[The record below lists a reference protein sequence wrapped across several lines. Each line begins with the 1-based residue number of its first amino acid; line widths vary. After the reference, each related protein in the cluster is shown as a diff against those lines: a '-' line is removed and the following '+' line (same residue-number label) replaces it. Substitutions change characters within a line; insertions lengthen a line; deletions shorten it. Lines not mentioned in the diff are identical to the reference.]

1 MNFSKKNQSPSQL
14 FKKRMKQTRNVLSKI
29 LIVFI
34 ALHGF
39 TALANAPEP
48 DKKNTIKVAL
58 LLDTSNS
65 MDGLINQAKTQLWEI
80 INELSY
86 AKCGNENPD
95 LKIALYEYGND
106 ELSSKEGY
114 IRQVIGFSSD
124 LDEISKK
131 LFALTTNGGN
141 EFCGEVI
148 LTSLKQL
155 DWGNNKNDLK
165 IIFIAGNEPFTQG
178 KINYKDAASQAN
190 EQNVTVNT
198 IFCGNY
204 ENGISGM
211 WKDGAELTN
220 GDYMTI
226 DHNEKIIHIASPYD
240 AIIIKL
246 NKQLNDTYIYFGSA
260 GKSKMENQ
268 AVQDYNAAELDEVV
282 EVKRA
287 VSKSSRVYKNST
299 WDLVDAEKE
308 ENFGYDKLDK
318 KTLPIELR
326 NKSTEEIKVYVA
338 EQSKKRIE
346 IQEKIQELN
355 TKRNQYVAENQ
366 KNNSKG
372 LDNVMVKA
380 IKRQAKEKNYVW

>member
-1 MNFSKKNQSPSQL
+1 MKSSKKNEEYRSNIS
-14 FKKRMKQTRNVLSKI
+14 NVLSKNLVII
-29 LIVFI
+29 LIAFM
-34 ALHGF
+34 ALQSF
-39 TALANAPEP
+39 TSLANESNPN
-48 DKKNTIKVAL
+48 KKNTIKVAL

-86 AKCGNENPD
+86 AKCENENPD

-106 ELSSKEGY
+106 NLSSKEGY

-124 LDEISKK
+124 LDEISEK
-131 LFALTTNGGN
+131 LFSLKTNGGN

-155 DWGNNKNDLK
+155 DWGNNSKDLK

-211 WKDGAELTN
+211 WKDGAKLTN

-226 DHNEKIIHIASPYD
+226 DHNEKIVHIASPYD
-240 AIIIKL
+240 DIIIQL
-246 NKQLNDTYIYFGSA
+246 NGQLNDTYIYYGSA
-260 GKSKMENQ
+260 GKSKMQNQ
-268 AVQDYNAAELDEVV
+268 GVQDANAAELDEVV
-282 EVKRA
+282 VVKRA

-308 ENFGYDKLDK
+308 AGFGYDKLDK
-318 KTLPIELR
+318 KTLPEELR
-326 NKSTEEIKVYVA
+326 NKSTEELKVYVA
-338 EQSKKRIE
+338 EQSKKRAE

-355 TKRNQYVAENQ
+355 TKRNKYVSENQ

-372 LDNVMVKA
+372 LNSVMVEA
-380 IKRQAKEKNYVW
+380 IKKQAKEKNYVW